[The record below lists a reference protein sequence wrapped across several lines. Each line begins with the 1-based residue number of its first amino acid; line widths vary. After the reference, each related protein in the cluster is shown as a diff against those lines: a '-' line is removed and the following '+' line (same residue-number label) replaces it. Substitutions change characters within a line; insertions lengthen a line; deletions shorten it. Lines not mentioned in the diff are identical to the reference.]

1 MKPIKLKDGN
11 ITKIFFDYNEDY
23 YENRLC
29 INFCKSRRTT
39 SRFIAIYYGTSRV
52 KISEPIMYEYLFTR
66 NFSRFTL
73 EEFIESAKKF
83 MEKEAVKSFKSLN
96 KRPSFRFSVH

>member
-1 MKPIKLKDGN
+1 
-11 ITKIFFDYNEDY
+11 
-23 YENRLC
+23 
-29 INFCKSRRTT
+29 
-39 SRFIAIYYGTSRV
+39 
-52 KISEPIMYEYLFTR
+52 MYEYLFTR

-73 EEFIESAKKF
+73 EEFIESTKKF